1 MQPIGKLLVIDGADG
16 AGKATQTKL
25 LVERLRSEGR
35 VVETLAFPRYD
46 DNAFGQLLRECLD
59 GKRGDFSGLDP
70 QIASVLYAAD
80 RYVARPQ
87 LESWLSAGS
96 VVVLD
101 RYVSANM
108 LHQGSKIVGDQAALT
123 EFLSWL
129 DHVEHTLFGLPR
141 PDLILYLDVPYS
153 VRASLLVGDTLR
165 SSIDTVETNTSYQ
178 MAAEACAQELLA
190 GLNNWQRIAC
200 TEAGQLL
207 PRDIIHDRVYA
218 AIAGELA

>member
-59 GKRGDFSGLDP
+59 GKRGDFSTLDP
-70 QIASVLYAAD
+70 RIASVLYAAD

-87 LESWLSAGS
+87 LESWLAAGS

-101 RYVSANM
+101 RYVSSNM
-108 LHQGSKIVGDQAALT
+108 LHQGSKIIGDQAALT

-153 VRASLLVGDTLR
+153 VRAALLVGDTSR
-165 SSIDTVETNTSYQ
+165 SSIDTVESDISYQ

-207 PRDIIHDRVYA
+207 PRDTIHERVYA
-218 AIAGELA
+218 AIAPELA